1 MSIADQ
7 SSFEFLPL
15 HRDNH
20 QNFITYLAHNEIL
33 CKYSDRFLL
42 FSHRGRYRST
52 VDWTMFDIKDNI
64 NPQNLKLETVS
75 DNNKYFV
82 FSHYITEKKGIAMK

>member
-1 MSIADQ
+1 
-7 SSFEFLPL
+7 
-15 HRDNH
+15 
-20 QNFITYLAHNEIL
+20 
-33 CKYSDRFLL
+33 
-42 FSHRGRYRST
+42 
-52 VDWTMFDIKDNI
+52 MFDIKDNI